1 MLYLQARVAAGGD
14 WPAVEVV
21 GAEEEEG
28 QLLKA
33 GEEEGVVVA
42 EEEAQEGV
50 VGGARERCDT
60 ARFLVEGLDASLFIE
75 LQHGIRLRRD
85 K

>member
-21 GAEEEEG
+21 GAENEEG
-28 QLLKA
+28 QLKA
-33 GEEEGVVVA
+33 GEEGGVVVG
-42 EEEAQEGV
+42 EEEAEEGV